1 MITGGTGFIGDC
13 LVRTLVA
20 QGWDVHVLTSGT
32 NCHYHKSNF
41 GGRVTWS
48 GTTDAELDVA
58 LISATHFFNF
68 SVVYDRDEI
77 SDDCLLKVNVELPLR
92 ILRRLETIGRSVT
105 CILGDSFFSKFPI
118 NATQQPR
125 YTHSKN
131 ELNWR
136 LSSFIPS
143 ANSGRL
149 RIVMLQ
155 IEQVYGP
162 GESFT
167 KVFPRITKLMLEHEP
182 LIPVTH
188 GRQLRDFIY
197 VEDVVSAIL
206 CISNASWQG
215 IHRVECGTGI
225 ATAVGDVLH
234 KLINITRSSSTLG
247 FGVLPPNQNI
257 DISTADIAWL
267 SSHGWEPKIKLD
279 DGLSYLAEDVMN
291 RLSLPPFFK
300 THSS

>member
-1 MITGGTGFIGDC
+1 MKYRAVITGGTGFIGGC
-13 LVRTLVA
+13 LVRALIA
-20 QGWDVHVLTSGT
+20 EGWNVHILTSGSM
-32 NCHYHKSNF
+32 NHARVSEF

-48 GTTDAELDVA
+48 GISDAELDAV

-68 SVVYDRDEI
+68 SVVYDRADI
-77 SDDCLLKVNVELPLR
+77 RDDYLLEVNVELPLR
-92 ILRRLETIGRSVT
+92 ILQRLEVIGGNIT
-105 CILGDSFFSKFPI
+105 CILGDSFFTKFPI
-118 NATQQPR
+118 SATQQTR

-131 ELNWR
+131 ELNRR
-136 LSSFIPS
+136 LLSFTQS
-143 ANSGRL
+143 ANADRL

-162 GESFT
+162 GEAFT
-167 KVFPRITKLMLEHEP
+167 KVFPSITKLMLEQKT

-206 CISNASWQG
+206 CISVAKWQG

-234 KLINITRSSSTLG
+234 KLIKITGSSSILG
-247 FGVLPPNQNI
+247 FGDLSSNQDI
-257 DISTADIAWL
+257 DISTANMAWL
-267 SSHGWEPKIKLD
+267 SNHGWTPKIKLD
-279 DGLSYLAEDVMN
+279 DGLRRLVVDVMN
-291 RLSLPPFFK
+291 RLSAPRL
-300 THSS
+300 